1 MIDQRQ
7 LTAFHEAA
15 HAVVAVSLGMKVREV
30 SIRPRSGNGIVP
42 DSWGHVSHW
51 RLSDP
56 RPEDCWS
63 GSAWFET
70 WAMTTLAGYVI
81 EELLDPEWY
90 FWCEALDHRRAI
102 DMLREFSP
110 REPDK
115 GVRLL
120 ARLREQT
127 SSLLIRPEILAEV
140 TRAADLLLA
149 EEQATG
155 AKFYESLYDGKCRAR
170 HPSRTEIRCQKSP
183 HPFGGHISFG
193 SHIWQTEP
201 SSEAS
206 PIIWDGLPAPPRNQK
221 VGSMTLSQ
229 KRIRAINLG
238 HAPRRLPKSWSEA
251 LDEYSWNRVGD

>member
-1 MIDQRQ
+1 VTDQRQ
-7 LTAFHEAA
+7 LTAFHEGA

-30 SIRPRSGNGIVP
+30 SIRPRVGDGIVP

-51 RLSDP
+51 LLSDP
-56 RPEDCWS
+56 RPEDSWS

-90 FWCEALDHRRAI
+90 FWCEAWDHRRVI

-140 TRAADLLLA
+140 TRVADLLLA

-155 AKFYESLYDGKCRAR
+155 AKFYETLYGGKCRAR

-183 HPFGGHISFG
+183 HPFGPHVYL
-193 SHIWQTEP
+193 TP
-201 SSEAS
+201 SMPSGQLITWE
-206 PIIWDGLPAPPRNQK
+206 GLPLPWRGQR
-221 VGSMTLSQ
+221 VGSMTGSQ

-238 HAPRRLPKSWSEA
+238 QAPRPITKPWRDA
-251 LDEYSWNRVGD
+251 LDEYAWSLDAG